1 MSLASQ
7 EMEEGGSQSYGLLRL
22 QNDFKINLG
31 ILVRPCFKIKGKRDR
46 RVRLGDSL
54 RGAKQFQA
62 IYFLMESSST

>member
-1 MSLASQ
+1 VARKRTSTMSLQ
-7 EMEEGGSQSYGLLRL
+7 GREETIWGLTER
-22 QNDFKINLG
+22 N
-31 ILVRPCFKIKGKRDR
+31 R